1 MKNLALA
8 FTDIRDGT
16 VSGAVQPEGLFSR
29 FHTVRFIYERSFPIV
44 SFLPSCAILLHSTSV
59 VEYSIENESPT
70 LPLPICSEKCLQEIR

>member
-1 MKNLALA
+1 MTNLALA

-16 VSGAVQPEGLFSR
+16 VSGAVQLEGLFSR
-29 FHTVRFIYERSFPIV
+29 FHTVRFYLRTQLSHCII
-44 SFLPSCAILLHSTSV
+44 LPSCAILLHSTSV

>member
-1 MKNLALA
+1 MTNLALA

-44 SFLPSCAILLHSTSV
+44 
-59 VEYSIENESPT
+59 
-70 LPLPICSEKCLQEIR
+70 